1 MANSTA
7 AVANECSSRCSASEL
22 RRKVRVQV
30 KADLS
35 NVHFYKL
42 NLNVTALFQK
52 ACLRLGTL
60 ATWHKQMDVTRESC
74 HVNQRALT

>member
-35 NVHFYKL
+35 NVHCYKL
-42 NLNVTALFQK
+42 NLKRQPCFK
-52 ACLRLGTL
+52 RLAYGSELWQHGTSRWTL
-60 ATWHKQMDVTRESC
+60 
-74 HVNQRALT
+74 HVNRATLIRER